1 MTEVV
6 QEAAAPSATDLE
18 AQEELGAEVGGT
30 GSPSWLSQAEAVVAD
45 GEKLS
50 LVPDAPRSTV
60 IGASLGRT
68 PTSGISLLSPNV
80 RAAAALWF
88 CRAPM
93 RGPSC

>member
-18 AQEELGAEVGGT
+18 AQEPGEEIGGMS
-30 GSPSWLSQAEAVVAD
+30 SPSWLSQAEAVVAD

-50 LVPDAPRSTV
+50 LVPAAPPSAA
-60 IGASLGRT
+60 IGAAIDRK

-80 RAAAALWF
+80 GAAAALF

-93 RGPSC
+93 CCSSC